1 LRRIG
6 RDFGALSTSP
16 SQANLAPSWK
26 QEVNRRLEAHKSR
39 KSGSTAEP
47 EAPSAAQRGASSRAA
62 QAAARVAARYAKAP
76 SYSEVLA
83 EEARTAVRAAEAAS
97 QAALEAQAAA
107 ESVLASLEAASAVE
121 HAWLPEALQ
130 GGAGE
135 HALEPAWKAPVEPAH
150 PTVAHSSQTF
160 ERQAFGIRWDE
171 DLPARP
177 EVPAAARA
185 SRRPGAWEVPVA
197 RWWELDVWAQDGPD
211 ALGGAEGIES
221 VEAAQPIHAKLIEF
235 PRELVAT
242 RKIRPRLAEGPY
254 GAAGESNEQLSIFE
268 VDRWSISTQPEAAD
282 AVNDATAAAWQG
294 AEWSGIQLGDQPMG
308 QPLELTTPEAATAPA
323 AAALQLAPAGLRT
336 MAAVVDGALIM
347 GAFLVAFLLASA
359 HLKELPTIKEIELG
373 SAAALLVLGVLY
385 QALFFTLA
393 EATPGMKCAHIS
405 LCTFDDEKPTRAQ
418 LRSRLWALLLSL
430 LPVGLGVAWAIFD
443 EDHLSWHDR
452 LSRTYQRRVVVADA
466 RDPEARQLPSWN
478 NR

>member
-1 LRRIG
+1 
-6 RDFGALSTSP
+6 LSTSP

-39 KSGSTAEP
+39 KSGSAAEP
-47 EAPSAAQRGASSRAA
+47 EAPSAAQRGVSSRAA
-62 QAAARVAARYAKAP
+62 QAAARVAARYAKVP
-76 SYSEVLA
+76 SYSEMLA
-83 EEARTAVRAAEAAS
+83 DEARTAVRAAEAAS

-130 GGAGE
+130 GAAGE
-135 HALEPAWKAPVEPAH
+135 QALEPAWKAPVEPAH
-150 PTVAHSSQTF
+150 PAASHSRQTF
-160 ERQAFGIRWDE
+160 EKRAFGIHWDE

-185 SRRPGAWEVPVA
+185 SRRPGAWEIPVA

-221 VEAAQPIHAKLIEF
+221 VEPAQPIHANLIEF

-242 RKIRPRLAEGPY
+242 RRIRPRLAEGPY

-282 AVNDATAAAWQG
+282 AMNETAAPAWQG
-294 AEWSGIQLGDQPMG
+294 AEWSDIELGDQPTG
-308 QPLELTTPEAATAPA
+308 QPLEETAPEAAMARA
-323 AAALQLAPAGLRT
+323 AAALQPAPAGLRA

-347 GAFLVAFLLASA
+347 GAFLVTALVAAASV
-359 HLKELPTIKEIELG
+359 KELPTIKEIELG
-373 SAAALLVLGVLY
+373 SAAALLVLCGLY
-385 QALFFTLA
+385 QALFFTLG
-393 EATPGMKCAHIS
+393 EATPGMRCADIS
-405 LCTFDDEKPTRAQ
+405 LCTFDDEMPTRAQ
-418 LRSRLWALLLSL
+418 LRSRMWALLLSL

-452 LSRTYQRRVVVADA
+452 LSRTYQRRVVAA
-466 RDPEARQLPSWN
+466 EAQDLCPAASILEERMTQL
-478 NR
+478 

>member
-1 LRRIG
+1 M
-6 RDFGALSTSP
+6 
-16 SQANLAPSWK
+16 
-26 QEVNRRLEAHKSR
+26 NRRLEAHKSR
-39 KSGSTAEP
+39 KSGSAAEP
-47 EAPSAAQRGASSRAA
+47 EAPLAAQRGASSRAA

-76 SYSEVLA
+76 SYSEMLA

-121 HAWLPEALQ
+121 HTWESRALQ

-135 HALEPAWKAPVEPAH
+135 QALEPAWKAPVEPAR
-150 PTVAHSSQTF
+150 PAASHSSQTF
-160 ERQAFGIRWDE
+160 ERRAFGIRWDE

-177 EVPAAARA
+177 EEPAAARL
-185 SRRPGAWEVPVA
+185 SRGPGAGEIPVA
-197 RWWELDVWAQDGPD
+197 GWWELDVLAQDGPD
-211 ALGGAEGIES
+211 AVGGAEGMES
-221 VEAAQPIHAKLIEF
+221 VEPAQPIHAKLIEF

-254 GAAGESNEQLSIFE
+254 GAAGESNGQLSIFE
-268 VDRWSISTQPEAAD
+268 VDPRSISTQPEAAD
-282 AVNDATAAAWQG
+282 AVNVAAAPAWQC
-294 AEWSGIQLGDQPMG
+294 AEWSGIQLGDQPTG
-308 QPLELTTPEAATAPA
+308 QPLEETAPEAATAPA

-347 GAFLVAFLLASA
+347 GSFLVAALVAAASV
-359 HLKELPTIKEIELG
+359 KELPTIKEIELG
-373 SAAALLVLGVLY
+373 SAAALMVLGVLY

-466 RDPEARQLPSWN
+466 RDLGARQLPSWK